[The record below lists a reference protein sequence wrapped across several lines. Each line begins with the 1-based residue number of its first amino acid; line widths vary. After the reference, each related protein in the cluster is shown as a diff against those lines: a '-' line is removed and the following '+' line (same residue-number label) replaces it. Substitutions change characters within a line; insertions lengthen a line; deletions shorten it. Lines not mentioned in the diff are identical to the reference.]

1 MAPKDVLDLRIAII
15 GAGKLLWICAN
26 SEVVL
31 TLFQEWVDLPPPWL
45 SRNKA
50 SGKLTYTS
58 HLQI

>member
-15 GAGKLLWICAN
+15 GAGKLPYICAN
-26 SEVVL
+26 PEVVL
-31 TLFQEWVDLPPPWL
+31 TLVQEWADLPPRWL

-58 HLQI
+58 HLQV